1 METKFPVPV
10 PSEVLES
17 AVVGLVFVLQQI
29 PLLVTFDAP
38 SDEIIPPLIAVV
50 VSIEVIAAVVS
61 VGKVALELSESSLEE
76 HDNVKKDKI
85 NTVK

>member
-1 METKFPVPV
+1 
-10 PSEVLES
+10 
-17 AVVGLVFVLQQI
+17 VLQQI
-29 PLLVTFDAP
+29 PLLVTFDSP
-38 SDEIIPPLIAVV
+38 SDEIIPPLVAVV

-85 NTVK
+85 NIVK